1 MGSMGLLGRE
11 FVLGFDRRRFG
22 VFCRWWSG
30 GFCEG
35 FEMKK
40 EKKYEK
46 FMNEQFEIL
55 KKHFERC
62 MLRCHNKLMELENN
76 STGNQG
82 V

>member
-1 MGSMGLLGRE
+1 
-11 FVLGFDRRRFG
+11 
-22 VFCRWWSG
+22 
-30 GFCEG
+30 
-35 FEMKK
+35 MKK

-82 V
+82 VQK